1 MSEDLER
8 RKFTRFDVDPI
19 ICRTEPESKGLCIL
33 RNVSV
38 SGAYFLSTKPPPV
51 GTFMKVQFSEMPL
64 DGYQVNGKVVRH
76 GNSLKKGFALTFR
89 GPHPKLL
96 RAVYHTDYE

>member
-1 MSEDLER
+1 MSNDLER

-19 ICRTEPESKGLCIL
+19 ICRTEPASRGLCIL

-38 SGAYFLSTKPPPV
+38 SGAYFLSMKPPPV
-51 GTFMKVQFSEMPL
+51 GTFMKVQFAEVPL
-64 DGYQVNGKVVRH
+64 EGYLVNGKVIRH
-76 GNSLKKGFALTFR
+76 GNSKKKGFAINFHIPR
-89 GPHPKLL
+89 PKLL